1 MSHSS
6 RDRFRSTVRYINQL
20 FLLCCQYRLDAMRL
34 LLLRVVFVV
43 NAEEVGQYNDVIPRF
58 KAAQCGVC

>member
-1 MSHSS
+1 
-6 RDRFRSTVRYINQL
+6 
-20 FLLCCQYRLDAMRL
+20 MRL